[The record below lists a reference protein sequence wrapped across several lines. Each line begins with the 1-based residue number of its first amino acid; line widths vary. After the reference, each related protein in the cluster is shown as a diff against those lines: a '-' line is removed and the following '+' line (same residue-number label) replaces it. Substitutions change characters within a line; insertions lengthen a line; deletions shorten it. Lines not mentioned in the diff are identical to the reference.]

1 MLTLHGFSPAFGLPD
16 VSPFVIK
23 AQLLLKLSGLPFEMR
38 YSGLKG
44 APNGK
49 LPWLE
54 DGAAIIADSTRI
66 RWHLEQQHGVD
77 FSGGYDANALA
88 VAWAVEKMLEDHC
101 YWLGVYARW
110 ADDSNFSSST
120 VKLFRKVPLPMRAL
134 VSWMVRRRFNAA
146 LHAQG
151 TSRLSDA
158 DRARLAQE
166 LMRSVAVILGDKPYL
181 LGDTPCGADAT
192 VFAFIATALSP
203 NFTSSLR
210 EAAQAQPNLV
220 AYVARLRETYFA

>member
-1 MLTLHGFSPAFGLPD
+1 MLTLHGFGPAFGLSD
-16 VSPFVIK
+16 VSPFVVK
-23 AQLLLKLSGLPFEMR
+23 AQLLLKLSGVPFEMR
-38 YSGLKG
+38 YSSLKG

-49 LPWLE
+49 LPWLK
-54 DGAAIIADSTRI
+54 DDAQIIADSTRI

-88 VAWAVEKMLEDHC
+88 MAWAVEKMLEDHC

-110 ADDSNFSSST
+110 ADEHNFANST
-120 VKLFRKVPLPMRAL
+120 AKMFKKIPQPMRAL
-134 VSWMVRRRFNAA
+134 VSWMVRRRFVAA
-146 LHAQG
+146 LYAQG

-158 DRARLAQE
+158 DHARLAQE
-166 LMRSVAVILGDKPYL
+166 LMQSVAVILGDKPYL

-203 NFTSSLR
+203 HFTSSLR
-210 EAAQAQPNLV
+210 DATEAQPNLV
-220 AYVARLRETYFA
+220 AYVARLREKYFA